1 MDDVR
6 IGIVGLGNM
15 GTLTADFIYAGDVEH
30 CVIGA
35 ICDIRE
41 ERILYAKKHFTHL
54 SEDCFYKDFRK
65 MIAEAMIDAVYTALF
80 ASAGCDGSVCTWLA
94 CDYRKAGSRLYR
106 SGAANE

>member
-54 SEDCFYKDFRK
+54 SEDCFYKDFRNFVCHRPEII
-65 MIAEAMIDAVYTALF
+65 MNFGDYIHIVYIGWGKSL
-80 ASAGCDGSVCTWLA
+80 SVKSVL
-94 CDYRKAGSRLYR
+94 LI
-106 SGAANE
+106 SGKHCAF

>member
-65 MIAEAMIDAVYTALF
+65 MIAEAMMLYILQ
-80 ASAGCDGSVCTWLA
+80 
-94 CDYRKAGSRLYR
+94 YRIICISRLR
-106 SGAANE
+106 RKRLHMACM